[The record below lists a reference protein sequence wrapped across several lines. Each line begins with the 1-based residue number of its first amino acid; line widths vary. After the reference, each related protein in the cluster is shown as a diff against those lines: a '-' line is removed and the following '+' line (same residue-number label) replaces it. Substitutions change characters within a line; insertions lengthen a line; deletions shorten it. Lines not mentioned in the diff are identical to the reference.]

1 MGLQESLA
9 NDTVSDFRIRQP
21 VLCKADEGLRQVIE
35 RMRGRSLGCAIVV
48 DGDNK
53 PVGMLTESM
62 LTQLVADDPTAVEAP
77 IRDHMAE
84 TWPWVLL
91 SDPAPTVMEAM
102 LAKNTRFLCVLDD
115 DGRIVGLTGQKGL
128 MEYIADHFPKHV
140 MVQRVGSRPP
150 AHREGA

>member
-9 NDTVSDFRIRQP
+9 RDPVSEFRIRQP
-21 VLCKADEGLRQVIE
+21 VLCKADEPLSEVIT
-35 RMRGRSLGCAIVV
+35 RMRGRRLGCAVVV
-48 DGDNK
+48 DSDEK
-53 PVGMLTESM
+53 PVGLFTESQ
-62 LTQLVADDPTAVEAP
+62 LTQLVADQPDAVGAAVGE
-77 IRDHMAE
+77 HMAD
-84 TWPWVLL
+84 TWASVKL
-91 SDPAPTVMEAM
+91 SDPAPAVMDAM
-102 LAKNTRFLCVLDD
+102 LAENTRFLCVLDD